1 MKNIYGDE
9 NLIIWQKWF
18 DPFGEDDSES
28 KSSVDLPHDNDY
40 EEEEDDDDEE
50 DNFDNANHLYSKK
63 PLRAIATPMGLIPYT
78 ENTAS
83 SKIFNFWVGHS
94 NFDLSAGVVN
104 IIEDTEGTETLD
116 VFSRYRFRIAIGKAF
131 DDAKVMKNINDRV
144 YHHIGLFNG
153 NELFK

>member
-18 DPFGEDDSES
+18 DPFGEDDSEQ
-28 KSSVDLPHDNDY
+28 KSSMDLLEEEEEEE
-40 EEEEDDDDEE
+40 EEEED
-50 DNFDNANHLYSKK
+50 ANHLYGKR

-94 NFDLSAGVVN
+94 NFNLSAGVVN

-144 YHHIGLFNG
+144 YHHIGLSNG
-153 NELFK
+153 NKFFE

>member
-28 KSSVDLPHDNDY
+28 KSSIDSLRHN
-40 EEEEDDDDEE
+40 EEEDENEDEE

-94 NFDLSAGVVN
+94 NFDLSARVVN

-144 YHHIGLFNG
+144 YHHIGLSNG
-153 NELFK
+153 NEFFE

>member
-1 MKNIYGDE
+1 MKNIYGDD

-28 KSSVDLPHDNDY
+28 KSSIDSLRHND
-40 EEEEDDDDEE
+40 EQEDENEDEK

-94 NFDLSAGVVN
+94 NFDLSARVVN
-104 IIEDTEGTETLD
+104 IIEETEGTETLD

-144 YHHIGLFNG
+144 YHHIGLSNG
-153 NELFK
+153 NEFFE